1 MMRAYGWPALD
12 LPAMGVKYLSHK
24 TFCVLTDSQRRTR
37 ALGHNRNYPVIMAM
51 IIIMAALIN
60 MAMLA
65 LKASSSN
72 RRFRSSSGGGGGE
85 WQAAERTTAA
95 QAATFTR
102 GKVMSTPP

>member
-1 MMRAYGWPALD
+1 
-12 LPAMGVKYLSHK
+12 
-24 TFCVLTDSQRRTR
+24 
-37 ALGHNRNYPVIMAM
+37 MAM

-65 LKASSSN
+65 LEASSSN
-72 RRFRSSSGGGGGE
+72 RPLSIFWWWGGGE

-95 QAATFTR
+95 QAASFTR